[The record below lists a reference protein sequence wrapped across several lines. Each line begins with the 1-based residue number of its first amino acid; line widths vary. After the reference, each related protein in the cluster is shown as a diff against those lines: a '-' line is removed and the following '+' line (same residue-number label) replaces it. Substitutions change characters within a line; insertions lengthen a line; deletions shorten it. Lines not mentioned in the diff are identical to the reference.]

1 MSAISQKYSKP
12 AIILHGLTGLL
23 ILIMFA
29 IGWYMA
35 DLPKDMPKTAT
46 LDLFDLGVYS
56 MPFAEAITPRTFY
69 FNLHK
74 SIGVTVLLL
83 ILVRL
88 YVRFS
93 NGVPAFPAT
102 MKAWEVKVAEL
113 VHKGLYLLMI
123 AMPVT
128 GVIMALNSKYG
139 IVWFGMPL
147 LGGVD
152 NKELRELFKEIHE
165 TIGAALITTIVVH
178 IAAAIKHKV
187 IDKDDVMSRM
197 SLR

>member
-1 MSAISQKYSKP
+1 MSATSQKYSKP

-35 DLPKDMPKTAT
+35 ELPKDMPKTAT
-46 LDLFDLGVYS
+46 LDMFDLGVYS
-56 MPFAEAITPRTFY
+56 MQFAEAITPRTFY

-74 SIGVTVLLL
+74 SIGITVLLL

-93 NGVPAFPAT
+93 QVVPAFPST
-102 MKAWEVKVAEL
+102 MKAWEVRVADL
-113 VHKGLYLLMI
+113 AHKALYVLMV
-123 AMPVT
+123 AVPVA
-128 GVIMALNSKYG
+128 GVVMAINSKYG
-139 IVWFGMPL
+139 ISWFGLPL
-147 LGGVD
+147 VGGLD
-152 NKELRELFKEIHE
+152 DKDMREIFKEVHE
-165 TIGAALITTIVVH
+165 ILGAVLISLIVVH

-187 IDKDDVMSRM
+187 IDKDEVMSRM